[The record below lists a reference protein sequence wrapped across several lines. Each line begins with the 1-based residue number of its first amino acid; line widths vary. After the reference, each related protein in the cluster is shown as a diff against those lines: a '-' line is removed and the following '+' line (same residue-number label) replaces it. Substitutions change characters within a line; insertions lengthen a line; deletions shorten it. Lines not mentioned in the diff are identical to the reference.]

1 MAEAAVANPMPPA
14 RGFTRRERRRLD
26 LAHQPGFKAIA
37 YVCLAMLYAPI
48 LVLAVFSFNEN
59 RSVTIWTQFSLK
71 WFQEVF
77 ANEHIQASAM
87 LSLEIATAA
96 TIGSTICA
104 TLAALATT
112 RTTPYRGMGL
122 AYIIINLP
130 LMVPE
135 IVTAVATLVFFA
147 AGRVALGIDLAIFN
161 LNLILAHMVFCIP
174 FAYLPIRARLA
185 DMDRTLEQAAADL
198 YATPRQ
204 AFMRIT
210 LPLLTPGI
218 IAGAMLAFIVSI
230 DDFTISQLVAGP
242 GQTTLPIYIWG
253 QIRRGITPATNSVS
267 TILLVVS
274 ILFVSLVFLLGQ
286 RRRR

>member
-1 MAEAAVANPMPPA
+1 MADAAVAKPAPPL
-14 RGFTRRERRRLD
+14 RGLTRRDRRRLD
-26 LAHQPGFKAIA
+26 LAYQPGFKTIA
-37 YVCLAMLYAPI
+37 YFCVVMLYAPI

-59 RSVTIWTQFSLK
+59 RSVTRWTQFSLK
-71 WFQEVF
+71 WFREVI
-77 ANEHIQASAM
+77 ANEKIQAAAL
-87 LSLEIATAA
+87 LSLEVAAAA
-96 TIGSTICA
+96 TVGATICA

-112 RTTPYRGMGL
+112 RTQPYRGMGL
-122 AYIIINLP
+122 AYIVINLP

-135 IVTAVATLVFFA
+135 IVTAVATLAFFA
-147 AGRVALGIDLAIFN
+147 LGRVLLGLDLGVFN
-161 LNLILAHMVFCIP
+161 LNLIFAHMVFCIP
-174 FAYLPIRARLA
+174 FAYLPIRARLS

-198 YATPRQ
+198 YATPWQCFR
-204 AFMRIT
+204 RVT

-274 ILFVSLVFLLGQ
+274 IIFVSLVFLLGQ
-286 RRRR
+286 RRKR

>member
-1 MAEAAVANPMPPA
+1 MVEVAMKPA
-14 RGFTRRERRRLD
+14 DPVRALSRRELRRLD
-26 LAHQPGFKAIA
+26 LVHQPGFKPVAWFCI
-37 YVCLAMLYAPI
+37 LLLYAPI

-59 RSVTIWTQFSLK
+59 RSVTRWTQFSLK
-71 WFQEVF
+71 WFQEVI
-77 ANEHIQASAM
+77 ANENIQAAAL
-87 LSLEIATAA
+87 LSLQVATAA
-96 TIGSTICA
+96 TIGATICA

-112 RTTPYRGMGL
+112 RTLPYRGLGL
-122 AYIIINLP
+122 AYIVINLP

-135 IVTAVATLVFFA
+135 IVTAVATLAFFA
-147 AGRVALGIDLAIFN
+147 LGRVVLGLDLGVFN
-161 LNLILAHMVFCIP
+161 LNLIFAHMVFCIP
-174 FAYLPIRARLA
+174 FAYLPIRARLSG
-185 DMDRTLEQAAADL
+185 MDRTLEQAAADL
-198 YATPRQ
+198 YATPWQSFRYV
-204 AFMRIT
+204 T

-253 QIRRGITPATNSVS
+253 QIRRGITPATNAVS

-274 ILFVSLVFLLGQ
+274 IIFVSLVFFLGQ